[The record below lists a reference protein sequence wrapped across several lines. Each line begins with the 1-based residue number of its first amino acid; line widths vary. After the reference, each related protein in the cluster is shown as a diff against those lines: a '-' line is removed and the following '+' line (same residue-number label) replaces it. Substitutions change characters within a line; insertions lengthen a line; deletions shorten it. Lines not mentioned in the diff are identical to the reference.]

1 MDRSVGR
8 SLAQPPR
15 SRTGRKVSLLLDTH
29 YVFAIA
35 GSPGRLTGT
44 EINFLAAYPDR
55 FVVSAVSIWE
65 MRLKWEAL
73 HASGD
78 RKGPLDPARVLQI
91 LAGQNIDFLP
101 LSAAHAATPL
111 WEPISHG
118 DPFDEILLVQ
128 AQIEGLKLLTR
139 DARLRGHPLAAR
151 PS

>member
-1 MDRSVGR
+1 MN
-8 SLAQPPR
+8 
-15 SRTGRKVSLLLDTH
+15 LLLDTH

-65 MRLKWEAL
+65 MRLKWRVL

-78 RKGPLDPARVLQI
+78 RKGPLDPAQAMRI
-91 LAGQNIDFLP
+91 LAGQSIDFLP

-111 WEPISHG
+111 REPLAHG

-128 AQIEGLKLLTR
+128 AQVEGLKLLTR
-139 DARLRGHPLAAR
+139 DARLLGHSLATR
-151 PS
+151 PT